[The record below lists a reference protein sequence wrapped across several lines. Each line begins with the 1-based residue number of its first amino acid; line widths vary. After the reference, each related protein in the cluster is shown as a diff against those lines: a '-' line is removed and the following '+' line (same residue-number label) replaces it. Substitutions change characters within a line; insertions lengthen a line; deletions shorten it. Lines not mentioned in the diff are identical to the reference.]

1 MLQSF
6 GSTAFLVSKVIKKSL
21 PARRGARKMFQES
34 NTYEPRR
41 LSNPYQLRNC
51 VVNSSIQNLNTF
63 QLITKNHLS
72 NSCLSGDKKLK

>member
-1 MLQSF
+1 
-6 GSTAFLVSKVIKKSL
+6 
-21 PARRGARKMFQES
+21 MFQDS

-72 NSCLSGDKKLK
+72 KAVFLVTKNLNDRVL